1 MMAAKAAERQ
11 VRVTIM
17 LGNSLTDRDTLAVLE
32 LLQPESPAEIL
43 GLYIEDSELL
53 SLAEIPVVREY
64 CRLTQAERRLQAV
77 ELERQFRAQAR
88 IAERALAEAASPRG
102 YPWSFRSLRG
112 DPVVLLR
119 EMLAEVDLM
128 LLGATAGTAPVAGRR
143 AIAPARRPVMAVF
156 NQTEPAARALG
167 VAMKMA
173 DAGGT
178 GLVVVLAATRPDEL
192 PALRERAARLVGERS
207 VDYLEIISHSS
218 TELLNRLRR
227 QVAGQL
233 VIGIPDDQPDDETIA
248 LLRRRSTCP
257 AILVR

>member
-1 MMAAKAAERQ
+1 MAEKAVGRI
-11 VRVTIM
+11 RVTVM

-43 GLYIEDSELL
+43 GLFIEDSELL
-53 SLAEIPVVREY
+53 SLADIPVVREY
-64 CRLTQAERRLQAV
+64 CRLTQVERRLQTG

-88 IAERALAEAASPRG
+88 IAEQALARAASPRG

-119 EMLAEVDLM
+119 QVLAEVDLM
-128 LLGATAGTAPVAGRR
+128 LLGATAGMTRLAGRR
-143 AIAPARRPVMAVF
+143 ADAPARRPVMAVF
-156 NQTEPAARALG
+156 DQAEPATRALG

-178 GLVVVLAATRPDEL
+178 GLVVVLAASRPDEL
-192 PALRERAARLVGERS
+192 PALRERAAGLVGERS
-207 VDYLEIISHSS
+207 VDYLEVISHST
-218 TELLNRLRR
+218 TELLSRLRR
-227 QVAGQL
+227 QVADQL
-233 VIGIPDDQPDDETIA
+233 VIGIPDDQLDDETIA